1 MSKVDVST
9 NRIYIHNIV
18 KENSCC
24 SLCQGRNIART
35 MLSMQIWL
43 SQYLI
48 QYNICKLSN
57 TKMSNLL
64 PKFCKLLVWFIL
76 AQGALESSGS

>member
-43 SQYLI
+43 SQYLT

-57 TKMSNLL
+57 TQMFSSL
-64 PKFCKLLVWFIL
+64 KFCKLLVWFIL